1 VFDVFVAVD
10 LSGGHVVRLLR
21 GDPAAATVYGDD
33 PVATAVSWER
43 RGARWLHVV
52 DLDAALGAPTS
63 NAATVRG
70 ILDAVSIPVQVA
82 GGVRSHEAVAG
93 WLGAGATR
101 VVLGTR
107 ALDEA
112 FLAEAVARHGDGIVA
127 AVDARAG
134 MVQVAGW
141 QASSALRTD
150 EVLARLAAAGTPRV
164 LFTDI
169 GRDGTLEGP
178 NLPAILEV
186 LAATPMGVIASGGV
200 AALPDVEALRN
211 LGDPRLEGVIVGRAL
226 YSGALRLEDALDTVG
241 P

>member
-10 LSGGHVVRLLR
+10 LSGGSVVRLLR
-21 GDPAAATVYGDD
+21 GDPSAATVYSDD

-52 DLDAALGAPTS
+52 DLDAALGTPTS
-63 NAATVRG
+63 NTALVRG

-82 GGVRSHEAVAG
+82 GGVRSHEAVAE
-93 WLGAGATR
+93 WLDAGATR

-112 FLAEAVARHGDGIVA
+112 FLVEAVARHGEGIVA
-127 AVDARAG
+127 AVDARDG

-141 QASSALRTD
+141 QASSALTTG
-150 EVLARLAAAGTPRV
+150 EVLSRLAAAGTPRV

-169 GRDGTLEGP
+169 GQDGTLEGP
-178 NLPAILEV
+178 NLPAISEV

-200 AALPDVEALRN
+200 AALRDVEALQS
-211 LGDPRLEGVIVGRAL
+211 LGHPRLEGVIVGRAL
-226 YSGALRLEDALDTVG
+226 YAGALRLEDALGKVG